1 MIEENEQ
8 LPDWLIELRDE
19 QLRQQSQEPPLEQ
32 VGRASLVGDL
42 RPSMPPAGAPLA
54 PAEVP
59 VTPAEAPVAPAEE
72 PLAEPEPAAPTDMLE
87 SLREQMILA
96 AAAEELEYARRRT
109 LVQTVRDLQ
118 PTQRLLLAVL
128 LFLNVAVCGCMMLT
142 MAGRVELPF

>member
-19 QLRQQSQEPPLEQ
+19 QLRQHSQEPPLEQ
-32 VGRASLVGDL
+32 VDRASLVGDL
-42 RPSMPPAGAPLA
+42 PPSMP

-59 VTPAEAPVAPAEE
+59 VTPPEAPMAPAEE
-72 PLAEPEPAAPTDMLE
+72 PVAEPEPAAPTDMLD

-96 AAAEELEYARRRT
+96 AAAEELEYAQRRT

-118 PTQRLLLAVL
+118 PAQRLLLATL
-128 LFLNVAVCGCMMLT
+128 LFLNVAVCGCMILT

>member
-19 QLRQQSQEPPLEQ
+19 QLRQLQEPPLEQ
-32 VGRASLVGDL
+32 VDRASLVGDL
-42 RPSMPPAGAPLA
+42 PPSMP

-59 VTPAEAPVAPAEE
+59 VTPPEAPMVPPEVPMAPAEE
-72 PLAEPEPAAPTDMLE
+72 PVAEPEPAAPTDMLE

-96 AAAEELEYARRRT
+96 AAAEELEYAQRRT

-118 PTQRLLLAVL
+118 PAQRLLLATL
-128 LFLNVAVCGCMMLT
+128 LFLNVAVCGCMILT